1 MARGMVICRSILLG
15 EGKNHH
21 LEFSTDSKPTWVL
34 WLFPMYQ
41 FMATDAVLLLVL
53 GRSMQD
59 DDDDDAMED
68 DKMIT
73 MIKLTA
79 M

>member
-1 MARGMVICRSILLG
+1 M
-15 EGKNHH
+15 
-21 LEFSTDSKPTWVL
+21 EFSTDSKPTWVL

-53 GRSMQD
+53 GKSMQN
-59 DDDDDAMED
+59 DDDDALED
-68 DKMIT
+68 VKMIT